1 MRAPHTL
8 PLLAALL
15 SLAFGCAPAA
25 EPAAETAASVPP
37 ICRGRAYAE
46 ITDRFSLVDHTG
58 TRVSQDDFRGKPT
71 LYYLGFSFCPDICPM
86 ALQRMAA
93 ALSLLGPD
101 AGRFNKVFISV
112 DPERDTPQALAAY
125 VETPAFP
132 QGLRGLTGTRQ
143 EVEAAQRSFKSGA
156 TVEPDPDSAAAYTI
170 AHTSIIYLFDKDGRL
185 KSFFPDAVS
194 PEDMAACLGAHLE
207 GRL

>member
-1 MRAPHTL
+1 MRVRQTS
-8 PLLAALL
+8 PLLAALA
-15 SLAFGCAPAA
+15 SLAAGCAPVAENAA
-25 EPAAETAASVPP
+25 AVPP

-58 TRVSQDDFRGKPT
+58 RRVSQDDFRGRPT

-93 ALSLLGPD
+93 ALSRLGPD
-101 AGRFNKVFISV
+101 AAGRFNTVFISV

-125 VETPAFP
+125 VQTPAFP
-132 QGLRGLTGTRQ
+132 DGLRGLTGTRQ

-156 TVEPDPDSAAAYTI
+156 TVEPDPDSAAQYTI
-170 AHTSIIYLFDKDGRL
+170 AHTSIIYLFDRDGRL
-185 KSFFPDAVS
+185 KSFFPDSVG
-194 PEDMAACLGAHLE
+194 PDDMAACLGAHLE